1 MIPLKDL
8 RKLQLSLEM
17 PLINCEIDLDL
28 NGPKKCVTVATA
40 VANQSATFSITDRK
54 TLCCSCNFISPR

>member
-1 MIPLKDL
+1 
-8 RKLQLSLEM
+8 M

-40 VANQSATFSITDRK
+40 VANQSATFSITDIK
-54 TLCCSCNFISPR
+54 TLCSSCNFISARWWKTAWTIKIKV